1 MKVTGWQDR
10 LARYVDAARAA
21 PPTHCAYFAGRAVD
35 VIRHNDT
42 SVVPEDMTGQK
53 KRDLVRLR
61 AMGYDDHV
69 DFIAS
74 VLDATDTPVPGDV
87 VVIQSEP
94 GAERIVGV
102 LQGRMVYVMSEWG
115 LMMFPR
121 SMVTGA
127 FSV

>member
-1 MKVTGWQDR
+1 MRPTGWQER
-10 LARYVDAARAA
+10 LACFVDVARSA

-35 VIRHNDT
+35 AIRQGEA
-42 SVVPEDMTGQK
+42 SVVPEGMTGQK
-53 KRDLVRLR
+53 KRDLIRLR

-74 VLDATDTPVPGDV
+74 LLEPTDTPVPGDIV
-87 VVIQSEP
+87 VLQSDP

-102 LQGRMVYVMSEWG
+102 LQGRMVYVMSETG